1 MLTVRLALL
10 LFTLSLNLGALLA
23 QSAPDATVHIDTTP
37 SHQINSFDPDYALGS
52 SLDVLS
58 RRDID
63 RVHTPHIVQESI
75 SAGWV
80 PITYL
85 NNSEL
90 RMAAWHWYPNGSW
103 SDVVHP
109 SGSFSCIIELNM
121 TLRYISS

>member
-75 SAGWV
+75 SAGWAPSPTATTV
-80 PITYL
+80 
-85 NNSEL
+85 NS
-90 RMAAWHWYPNGSW
+90 AWPPGTGARTALG
-103 SDVVHP
+103 VTP
-109 SGSFSCIIELNM
+109 RL
-121 TLRYISS
+121 